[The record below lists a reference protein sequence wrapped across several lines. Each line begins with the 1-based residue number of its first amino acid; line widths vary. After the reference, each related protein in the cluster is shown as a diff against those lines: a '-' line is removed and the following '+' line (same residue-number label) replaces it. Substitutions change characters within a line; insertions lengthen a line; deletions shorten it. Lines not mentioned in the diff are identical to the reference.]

1 MFVFWI
7 FCRFVCWSF
16 LYDFLKRRGK
26 LHFPGPNGT
35 LVLFNSFSRIF
46 AFNKYFFI
54 SSAVEI
60 IRAWWRQPQPRH
72 SQQAQGRDAEPAR
85 DQAVYRANRQ
95 VPAPGRR
102 QRHRPADWRAGAVM
116 GKWLDWRLH
125 HHARTCSCA
134 GSCSWRE
141 PSCCIQ
147 PISQLPHQCGPE
159 KKKNS
164 WPLNLG
170 QAYWGPA
177 FMFWTWSTYV
187 KGIV

>member
-1 MFVFWI
+1 MQILPSLDKLLILLEVNLSIISPHVRLLDILSVCLLVFLIWLPKEEGE
-7 FCRFVCWSF
+7 VTLPWS
-16 LYDFLKRRGK
+16 YR
-26 LHFPGPNGT
+26 N
-35 LVLFNSFSRIF
+35 NSFSRIF

-54 SSAVEI
+54 SSAVQI

-134 GSCSWRE
+134 GSCSW
-141 PSCCIQ
+141 
-147 PISQLPHQCGPE
+147 
-159 KKKNS
+159 
-164 WPLNLG
+164 W
-170 QAYWGPA
+170 
-177 FMFWTWSTYV
+177 
-187 KGIV
+187 